1 MTPPTPE
8 PRRRSFGRAAL
19 LVLRRA
25 HLYGGLALLPWVV
38 LYAVTAFLFNHPTAF
53 SDQPYV
59 SFGRSAL
66 AGTPMEAPPAPADVA
81 AQVVAA
87 LQTRAEPGMTYA
99 LVRPELARYTR
110 EFAFASVKADGHDV
124 NVLIDV

>member
-1 MTPPTPE
+1 MSPE
-8 PRRRSFGRAAL
+8 QPEPVPQPRRRSFRTRL
-19 LVLRRA
+19 MTVLRRA
-25 HLYGGLALLPWVV
+25 HLYAGLFLLPWVV

-66 AGTPMEAPPAPADVA
+66 AGAPMESPPGAADVA

-87 LQTRAEPGMTYA
+87 LQARAEPGKTY
-99 LVRPELARYTR
+99 T
-110 EFAFASVKADGHDV
+110 
-124 NVLIDV
+124 